1 MILVHNYILGIICCI
16 YCCLCWGSWANTQK
30 MVSQK
35 NWRFEL
41 FYIDLTIGLFL
52 AALLGAV
59 TLGSMGGG
67 ERTFFTDLAGLDYN
81 SIGYA
86 VLGGIIW
93 NFANVFLT
101 AAIAIAGMSVGF
113 PIGGGL
119 GWIGGIIFNYILVV
133 AAGNVYPGNQVLLW
147 TGVIIASIAIYI
159 CAKAYGRISTAKAT
173 TPKKGVLLALMSGVG
188 FMFFY
193 GLVVKSV
200 SPDFVSGGTGSLTPY
215 TAVFFFSIGI
225 LITTPIFNTFAMKHP
240 VSGDKVMMREY
251 LNGDMRTHVIGILGG
266 LIWMSGMVVS
276 FMGSGSANP
285 AISYALSNAS
295 PVVAMIWGFFVW
307 KEFKGAPKGV
317 TAMITTM
324 FILFVLALVL
334 ITLSN

>member
-119 GWIGGIIFNYILVV
+119 GWIGGIIFNYILVM
-133 AAGNVYPGNQVLLW
+133 AAGNVYQAIRYCSGQVSSSLL
-147 TGVIIASIAIYI
+147 SLFIYVQ
-159 CAKAYGRISTAKAT
+159 KLTAEFLQ
-173 TPKKGVLLALMSGVG
+173 PKLQPRKRACCWHSC
-188 FMFFY
+188 
-193 GLVVKSV
+193 
-200 SPDFVSGGTGSLTPY
+200 
-215 TAVFFFSIGI
+215 
-225 LITTPIFNTFAMKHP
+225 
-240 VSGDKVMMREY
+240 RE
-251 LNGDMRTHVIGILGG
+251 
-266 LIWMSGMVVS
+266 
-276 FMGSGSANP
+276 
-285 AISYALSNAS
+285 
-295 PVVAMIWGFFVW
+295 
-307 KEFKGAPKGV
+307 
-317 TAMITTM
+317 
-324 FILFVLALVL
+324 
-334 ITLSN
+334 